1 MKPLMIS
8 AIALA
13 SMSGLA
19 VAQTSPSTAPATN
32 PPTMSTPHGSTA
44 PHAATPGKTDNNL
57 SKSTM
62 NPAAN
67 PGGSSGSATNSTTGM
82 SGSNAMADHGMKT
95 GSKTPSTPRYV
106 SVDKTD
112 LMTSKLIGVDVY
124 NSKDNS
130 IGEIKDFVVK
140 DGKAISGVVVSVGGF
155 LGMGEHY
162 VVLDPSAVALRKD
175 KDTWKAYVN
184 TTKEALKNAPEFK
197 YPSEQG

>member
-1 MKPLMIS
+1 
-8 AIALA
+8 
-13 SMSGLA
+13 
-19 VAQTSPSTAPATN
+19 
-32 PPTMSTPHGSTA
+32 
-44 PHAATPGKTDNNL
+44 
-57 SKSTM
+57 M
-62 NPAAN
+62 NPAAK
-67 PGGSSGSATNSTTGM
+67 PGVSSGSATNSTTGM

-95 GSKTPSTPRYV
+95 GSKTPATPRYV
-106 SVDKTD
+106 TVDTTD

-124 NSKDNS
+124 NNKDNS